1 MALDYLSI
9 PGRSIVWLFIYQS
22 YFFIATSIN
31 VERVFSHG
39 QLLLPYVRNRLSAQS
54 TQAQLCVGN
63 WSLCGHIHDSDIL
76 AALLLPDVQ
85 GDEEVELEEGWD
97 KIVL

>member
-1 MALDYLSI
+1 MFDYLFTNLI
-9 PGRSIVWLFIYQS
+9 
-22 YFFIATSIN
+22 FFIATSID

-39 QLLLPYVRNRLSAQS
+39 RLLLPYVRNCLSAQS
-54 TQAQLCVGN
+54 TRAQLCVGN
-63 WSLCGHIHDSDIL
+63 WSLHGHIHDSDIL
-76 AALLLPDVQ
+76 AASLLLDVQ

>member
-1 MALDYLSI
+1 MG
-9 PGRSIVWLFIYQS
+9 P
-22 YFFIATSIN
+22 
-31 VERVFSHG
+31 
-39 QLLLPYVRNRLSAQS
+39 
-54 TQAQLCVGN
+54 N

-76 AALLLPDVQ
+76 AALLLPEVQ